1 MLKTRA
7 QDKPA
12 FSHSLL
18 LLILSSAVIAPPCP
32 VLPSPGCCCVRCP
45 HQNHTGREFGCPAVQ
60 TLLLPRPL
68 CALSWPFA
76 GRGFLRALFL
86 IQDSKHGS
94 VTALSLQP
102 PGVLHPRWSQ
112 AGEPGSASS
121 LLHCPEITALGWQP
135 GGGNHNCPALSF
147 EGPPL
152 LHVHWLPCRKSH
164 GITEGLWSRLS
175 LKISSVCN
183 ISWVARAWSSLKA
196 CREKLPWTQQANIRI
211 TESSWTGC
219 PGDASV
225 APCWGGS
232 WLDAGH
238 PPKLLHHCSPQLDRR
253 ENIKKGCG
261 YKERVVAWVRD
272 GEWSLSNYCHTEAR
286 PDSEKFVKFIT
297 DQIRVR

>member
-18 LLILSSAVIAPPCP
+18 LLILSSAVTAPPCP
-32 VLPSPGCCCVRCP
+32 VLPSPGCCCVLCP

-152 LHVHWLPCRKSH
+152 LPCPLASLQE
-164 GITEGLWSRLS
+164 ITW
-175 LKISSVCN
+175 
-183 ISWVARAWSSLKA
+183 
-196 CREKLPWTQQANIRI
+196 
-211 TESSWTGC
+211 
-219 PGDASV
+219 
-225 APCWGGS
+225 
-232 WLDAGH
+232 
-238 PPKLLHHCSPQLDRR
+238 HH
-253 ENIKKGCG
+253 
-261 YKERVVAWVRD
+261 
-272 GEWSLSNYCHTEAR
+272 
-286 PDSEKFVKFIT
+286 
-297 DQIRVR
+297 